1 MAEREKINLIDEDEL
16 RKKSLLGWKK
26 TLQKLKEIHYEDGIY
41 IQLYLA
47 DTLSL
52 PLPSLSFA
60 LS

>member
-1 MAEREKINLIDEDEL
+1 MAERQKINLIDEDEL

-47 DTLSL
+47 DTLLLS
-52 PLPSLSFA
+52 LPSLSFA

>member
-1 MAEREKINLIDEDEL
+1 MTEREKINLIDEDEL
-16 RKKSLLGWKK
+16 RKQEFIGLEK

-52 PLPSLSFA
+52 SLPSLSFA

>member
-1 MAEREKINLIDEDEL
+1 MTEREKINLIDEDEL
-16 RKKSLLGWKK
+16 RKKEFIGLEK
-26 TLQKLKEIHYEDGIY
+26 TLQKLKEIHYKDGIY

-52 PLPSLSFA
+52 SLPSLSFA

>member
-47 DTLSL
+47 DTLLLS
-52 PLPSLSFA
+52 LPSLYFA

>member
-1 MAEREKINLIDEDEL
+1 MAEWEKINLIDEEEF

-26 TLQKLKEIHYEDGIY
+26 TLQKLKEIHYKDGIY

-47 DTLSL
+47 DTISLS
-52 PLPSLSFA
+52 LPSLSFA